1 MMGRLG
7 ARFCRFWRELA
18 LALAVVAA
26 PVPGLAA
33 TIELSTTQIDGEELS
48 FITIEGDLEYGDEL
62 RFADLAIGVQRA
74 AVFFASEGGNLHAG
88 IEIGR
93 AIRLKGFAT
102 FVAAP
107 YSCASACA
115 LAWLGGTPR
124 FMSEDYAVGFHA
136 AWRGDDPGRS
146 ADSVGNALVGAYLGQ
161 LGLTP
166 VAIRYVTEAQ
176 PDGMQWLT
184 FADAEAVGIEVV
196 ALAPDDA
203 EAERP
208 VAVGPPATDDWA
220 SYGDWIQIYSRQSLH
235 EAIELGMAYQREFP
249 GTFVFRYDNGWY
261 VIALGPYPPGAAR
274 REKDRLVAARRIPR
288 DSLVNHGERFLELV
302 WGAAPE
308 NPAVSA
314 RPSAEDIAL
323 GVAED
328 YFRTWSGPNGDA
340 LAFLGRTYAPQVE
353 YFGKRVARSEVMR
366 EKAEFVERWPQRTYT
381 LRSGVSVHCSMAQV
395 CSVHGLVDWRA
406 YSPARNSTSVGTAS
420 FTLSFRVGGLAPS
433 LVSETSK
440 VLDRQTRRGR

>member
-1 MMGRLG
+1 MKGWGERLG
-7 ARFCRFWRELA
+7 RCVGGIA
-18 LALAVVAA
+18 LAAAIALGTAVPAA
-26 PVPGLAA
+26 AA
-33 TIELSTTQIDGEELS
+33 TIEVETTRIDGTEVS
-48 FITIEGDLEYGDEL
+48 FIIVAGDLEYGDEL
-62 RFADLAIGVQRA
+62 RFADLAIRLPEA
-74 AVFFASEGGNLHAG
+74 AVLFSSPGGNLQAG

-102 FVAAP
+102 MAGEA

-115 LAWLGGTPR
+115 LAWLAGTPR
-124 FMSEDYAVGFHA
+124 YMSEDRAVGFHA
-136 AWRGDDPGRS
+136 ATLADDPVRA
-146 ADSVGNALVGAYLGQ
+146 ADSVGNALVGAYLNQ
-161 LGLTP
+161 LGMTP
-166 VAIRYVTEAQ
+166 RAIAYMTEAQ

-196 ALAPDDA
+196 ALTPEDA
-203 EAERP
+203 EPEPP
-208 VAVGPPATDDWA
+208 VAGGPPATDDWA
-220 SYGDWIQIYSRQSLH
+220 SYGDWIQIYSRESLN

-274 REKDRLVAARRIPR
+274 REKDRLVAGRRIPR
-288 DSLVNHGERFLELV
+288 DSLVNRGERFLELV

-314 RPSAEDIAL
+314 RPPSEAVAL
-323 GVAED
+323 AAAED
-328 YFRTWSGPNGDA
+328 YFDTWSGSNGDA
-340 LAFLGRTYAPQVE
+340 IEFLGRTYAPQVE

-366 EKAEFVERWPQRTYT
+366 EKTEFVERWPQRTYT
-381 LRSGVSVHCSMAQV
+381 LRPGVSVHCSMSQL

-440 VLDRQTRRGR
+440 VLTRQTRKGR